1 MKMPRTVHLTLTRD
15 AEEFVRT
22 LEKEGLSERDIFAK
36 ALGLLQRAYMS
47 KRVVMAR
54 ENVSLDK
61 SEDIEYIFSVVSDG
75 RRKEETP
82 GPPLASEEH

>member
-1 MKMPRTVHLTLTRD
+1 MPRTVHLTLTRD
-15 AEEFVRT
+15 AEKFVRT
-22 LEKEGLSERDIFAK
+22 LEEEGLSERDIFAK

-47 KRVVMAR
+47 KRVVMAK
-54 ENVSLDK
+54 ESVSLDK

-82 GPPLASEEH
+82 GDPGLAEQP